1 MIEKK
6 TATEIRLNKLLA
18 ERGLTSRRGADKMIA
33 EGFVTVNGK
42 KVYELGIKVNPHADA
57 IVVDGVP
64 LRGKNQNLYIMF
76 HKPKN
81 VITSMSDP
89 LGRTTVAD
97 YMTAVPGR
105 VFPIGRLDWDSE
117 GLIIMTNDGEFANR
131 VMHPKSEVTKTYH
144 VKLEGQPR
152 PDQIE
157 KLYKGVS
164 IPGGGKVKA
173 KLVEK
178 IKMAKSREQKTSDKY
193 DWYKI
198 IITEGKNHQVREMF
212 KKIGFDVIKLQRV
225 AIGKLKLGQLERGE
239 LVYLNDAAVDR
250 IFIQDLP
257 NDTYIKK
264 ADRKIDDV
272 TSVEARDEKPVKR
285 LNPRIEK
292 AAAAK
297 KIKKKEL
304 AHVTKKNFYR
314 ELNKK
319 TVTK

>member
-6 TATEIRLNKLLA
+6 STNSEIRLNKLLA
-18 ERGLTSRRGADKMIA
+18 ERGLTSRRGADKLIA
-33 EGFVTVNGK
+33 EGLVTVNGK
-42 KVYELGIKVNPHADA
+42 KVYELGIKVNEHSDT
-57 IVVDGVP
+57 ITVDGVP

-257 NDTYIKK
+257 NDDYIKK
-264 ADRKIDDV
+264 VDRKDFEPG
-272 TSVEARDEKPVKR
+272 SPKAPREEKPVRR

-297 KIKKKEL
+297 KVKKKEL
-304 AHVTKKNFYR
+304 AHVTKKNFYK

-319 TVTK
+319 K

>member
-1 MIEKK
+1 MEEKK
-6 TATEIRLNKLLA
+6 STTEVRLNKLLA
-18 ERGLTSRRGADKMIA
+18 ERGLTSRRGADKIIA
-33 EGFVTVNGK
+33 DGLVTVNGK
-42 KVYELGIKVNPHADA
+42 KVYELGIKVNPLADN

-81 VITSMSDP
+81 VITSMTDP

-97 YMTAVPGR
+97 YMTSVPGR

-117 GLIIMTNDGEFANR
+117 GLLIMTNDGEFANK
-131 VMHPKSEVTKTYH
+131 VMHPKTEVTKTYH

-178 IKMAKSREQKTSDKY
+178 IKMAKSREQKTSDKH

-212 KKIGFDVIKLQRV
+212 KKIGYDVMKLQRV

-239 LVYLNDAAVDR
+239 FVYLNDAAVDR

-257 NDTYIKK
+257 NDDYIKK
-264 ADRKIDDV
+264 VDRKDFEPG
-272 TSVEARDEKPVKR
+272 SPKALREEKPVRR

-292 AAAAK
+292 AAALAK
-297 KIKKKEL
+297 KTSKKEA
-304 AHVTKKNFYR
+304 AHVTKKNFYK

-319 TVTK
+319 K